1 MTPAPGLRSK
11 LTKRV
16 ATGAILAAAVVAAV
30 TLLPDAARAA
40 FFLLFVLVA
49 AYEWAKLAGVS
60 QPPAL
65 LVCAMATGG
74 LLVGLW
80 VTPGAAGAVLA
91 AAALFWLGALA
102 VVLAYPASAGLM
114 RRAAVTLP
122 AAAVALAGAWFAL
135 ATLPPAVLLWL
146 LAAVAAADTGA
157 YFTGH
162 RFGRHPLAPRVS
174 PGKTWEGA
182 AGGALAALACGAVGA
197 WIFHEPLF
205 RWLMLAAAL
214 FVASVVGDLFESVLK
229 RTRGVKDSG
238 AVFPGHGGVLDR
250 VDSVLCAAP
259 VVAVLEGAL
268 R

>member
-1 MTPAPGLRSK
+1 MS
-11 LTKRV
+11 
-16 ATGAILAAAVVAAV
+16 
-30 TLLPDAARAA
+30 LPSAARAA

-60 QPPAL
+60 QPLAL
-65 LVCAMATGG
+65 VAYPMATGG

-80 VTPGAAGAVLA
+80 LTPGADSIALA
-91 AAALFWLGALA
+91 AAALAWLGGLA
-102 VVLAYPASAGLM
+102 VVLAYPASARLM
-114 RRAAVTLP
+114 RRVALALP
-122 AAAVALAGAWFAL
+122 AGAVALGGAWFAL
-135 ATLPPAVLLWL
+135 ATLPPPVVLWL

-157 YFTGH
+157 YFAGH
-162 RFGRHPLAPRVS
+162 RFGRHPLAPRAS

-182 AGGALAALACGAVGA
+182 AGGALAALACGGVGA
-197 WIFHEPLF
+197 WIFDEQLF
-205 RWLMLAAAL
+205 RWLVLAAAL

-229 RTRGVKDSG
+229 RSRGVKDSG
-238 AVFPGHGGVLDR
+238 AVLPGHGGVLDR